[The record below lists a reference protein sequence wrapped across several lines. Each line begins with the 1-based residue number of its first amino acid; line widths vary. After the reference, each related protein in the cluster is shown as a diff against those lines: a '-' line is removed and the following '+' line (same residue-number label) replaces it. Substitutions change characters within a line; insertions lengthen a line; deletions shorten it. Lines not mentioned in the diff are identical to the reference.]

1 MALPPSLMTTPSL
14 IIVPLV
20 KGLMDKYSSSSLL
33 ERGVRTF
40 YRRCL
45 LKAWCPLTPTYQRG
59 AYRLMANVLHW
70 FV

>member
-1 MALPPSLMTTPSL
+1 
-14 IIVPLV
+14 
-20 KGLMDKYSSSSLL
+20 MDKYSSSSLL